1 MIVPNISDKMK
12 KPIYGAFVSP
22 CGGVGKTTL
31 TILTASGLHYGS
43 DDNVAIVDCNY
54 PMYPINFLR
63 KREAVVVG
71 EEPKLGEKI
80 LRLFHRTTK
89 RAYRVVDSTI
99 TTAIQTAQEVAQTD
113 DKLKLILFDVP
124 TLMSVEG
131 VSELLSKMDFIVFP
145 ITGNSIVCE
154 LTSIYLEVLNEQII
168 TMGKGDIKA
177 IYLLSNMIN
186 HWEWDDCMMQKESL
200 AESANITSIG
210 SMLPFT
216 KDVRFNIIDNTD
228 TIGVSTLLPM
238 DNRYGTPHTKRLI
251 AEISKIV
258 DELCGNG

>member
-1 MIVPNISDKMK
+1 MS
-12 KPIYGAFVSP
+12 
-22 CGGVGKTTL
+22 
-31 TILTASGLHYGS
+31 H
-43 DDNVAIVDCNY
+43 
-54 PMYPINFLR
+54 
-63 KREAVVVG
+63 
-71 EEPKLGEKI
+71 
-80 LRLFHRTTK
+80 
-89 RAYRVVDSTI
+89 RVVYATI

-131 VSELLSKMDFIVFP
+131 VSELLSKMDFIVVP
-145 ITGNSIVCE
+145 ITGSSIVCE

-238 DNRYGTPHTKRLI
+238 DNRYGSPHTKRMGAAI
-251 AEISKIV
+251 RKIV
-258 DELCGNG
+258 YDLGGTG